1 VSVFPAT
8 SSKVRL
14 PAYGIYGTL
23 PFRGLRMGA
32 GRSDSGFQPAIALA
46 CSLVHRFYETN
57 QLRGDSPDHPTCCS
71 LHGTLSL
78 LAGIDLL
85 TGKVH
90 ARVEERHRS
99 REFVS
104 FLKLLDVNSLAIM
117 TP

>member
-1 VSVFPAT
+1 MLKSSEQGAIEFPCLLLEVANM
-8 SSKVRL
+8 R
-14 PAYGIYGTL
+14 
-23 PFRGLRMGA
+23 
-32 GRSDSGFQPAIALA
+32 
-46 CSLVHRFYETN
+46 VHRFYETN